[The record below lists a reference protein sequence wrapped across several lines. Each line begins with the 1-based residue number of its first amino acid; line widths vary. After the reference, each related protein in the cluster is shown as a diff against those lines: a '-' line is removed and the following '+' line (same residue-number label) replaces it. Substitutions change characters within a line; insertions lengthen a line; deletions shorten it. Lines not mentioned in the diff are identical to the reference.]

1 MGNCS
6 TTESST
12 AQQRKGVSRA
22 QAKYDINV
30 ILYDEGTGEE
40 YRVSVTKQ
48 RVTMWS
54 TLDVTVWNTV
64 KEECSK
70 RNRNVRKITY
80 GGTEIFEAQTWEQ
93 LGIAD
98 DATLMVDTVHKKE
111 P

>member
-12 AQQRKGVSRA
+12 S

-40 YRVSVTKQ
+40 YRASVTKQ

-54 TLDVTVWNTV
+54 TLDVTVWSTV

-80 GGTEIFEAQTWEQ
+80 GGTEIFETQTWEQ

-98 DATLMVDTVHKKE
+98 DATLMVETVHKKE